1 MEMTSKGLGTLL
13 IIGGIGVVIVGV
25 LVWAGAFSWF
35 GRLPGDIRIG
45 GDNVRVYV
53 PLTSMIVISVVIT
66 IAVNVLRRIL

>member
-1 MEMTSKGLGTLL
+1 MTSKGLGTLL